1 MARGDLVSIRRLV
14 HIDLDIGRRTIF
26 KEHCDELAER
36 IRKRCESDPKARSL
50 GLTGRFDAVKKDEP
64 GELKIKLDQ
73 EHESALLQT
82 INEWMRD
89 ARALP
94 DDVLVLRHALQ
105 RHGI

>member
-1 MARGDLVSIRRLV
+1 M
-14 HIDLDIGRRTIF
+14 
-26 KEHCDELAER
+26 
-36 IRKRCESDPKARSL
+36 
-50 GLTGRFDAVKKDEP
+50 KKDEP